1 MKTLHFAFS
10 VRNENRA
17 ASFYNK
23 NKEYYMNKQEVL
35 EKAQKKKVYV
45 GEMEKT
51 KINKSCWIG
60 NVCACIIAV
69 ILMII
74 EGALGHYP
82 AIYALGTVCYSW
94 ASVFYF
100 CQFFI
105 AKRPK
110 GVLIGG
116 ILHGI
121 GAITML
127 TFYILFNTG
136 VLWYE

>member
-1 MKTLHFAFS
+1 M
-10 VRNENRA
+10 E
-17 ASFYNK
+17 
-23 NKEYYMNKQEVL
+23 KQEIL
-35 EKAQKKKVYV
+35 EKAQQQKVSI

-51 KINKSCWIG
+51 KINKSCWIA
-60 NVCACIIAV
+60 NVFACVIAV
-69 ILMII
+69 ILMIT
-74 EGALGHYP
+74 EGALKHYP
-82 AIYALGTVCYSW
+82 AIYALGAVCYSW

-121 GAITML
+121 AAFTML
-127 TFYILFNTG
+127 TLYILFNIG
-136 VLWYE
+136 VL